1 MRLRPWRDDVQTER
15 TDENGTG
22 HAGRTDV
29 GTGERAGRAG
39 VDDRVAR
46 SERADRDR
54 AARERAERERVGR
67 GRADREPAVA
77 RIEETREREAGRD
90 ELIETTKPHF
100 DLGSVL
106 ATAAGVALT
115 VIGILALVRTGVDGS
130 WYEPVEQIASVDH
143 TAMLGAI
150 EVGVGVLLI
159 LAGLAGARMFAALVA
174 LVAGIAAAVVA
185 IEPSL
190 VDDELAL
197 ERGWATALAVAG
209 LALALL
215 LIMTRE
221 RREERRIERR
231 SVRHA

>member
-1 MRLRPWRDDVQTER
+1 MRLRPWRDDVETER
-15 TDENGTG
+15 TDETG
-22 HAGRTDV
+22 AGDVGRTDA
-29 GTGERAGRAG
+29 GTGERAGRT
-39 VDDRVAR
+39 DDRIAR
-46 SERADRDR
+46 SERAERDRVARGQADRDR
-54 AARERAERERVGR
+54 LGR
-67 GRADREPAVA
+67 RDRADRGPAPA
-77 RIEETREREAGRD
+77 RAEQAREQEVGRD
-90 ELIETTKPHF
+90 ELVETTKPHF

-115 VIGILALVRTGVDGS
+115 VIGILALVRTGIDSS

-174 LVAGIAAAVVA
+174 LVAGIAAAIVA

-190 VDDELAL
+190 VDDQLAL

-209 LALALL
+209 LVLALL

-221 RREERRIERR
+221 RREERRVERR